1 MNGIILD
8 AQERWNKNLRS
19 TRKNEKLSQE
29 NLAALMR
36 EQGFTT
42 CTQKSISRWEQVGRK
57 PGYAFP
63 SYDKMVGL
71 AKCLQV
77 DVPYLTGDMGGRTY
91 DEQYIANS
99 IGTDPGVVAL
109 IKELEQYAS
118 EKIDY
123 EDDGEPENITL
134 YHNADELALFIL
146 DFVGSEFISKYR
158 DFVAAW
164 MNITPQDDTSKAK
177 NEEARYR
184 IPSRQRC
191 AGNIPIR
198 IPTHFSP
205 KKAWNANATRICNAS
220 NTRRDYK
227 RKYGRNCLSK
237 EGPIPTKTR

>member
-1 MNGIILD
+1 ME
-8 AQERWNKNLRS
+8 QEPQRH
-19 TRKNEKLSQE
+19 
-29 NLAALMR
+29 
-36 EQGFTT
+36 
-42 CTQKSISRWEQVGRK
+42 TQKSISRWEQVGRK

-91 DEQYIANS
+91 DEQYIADS

-123 EDDGEPENITL
+123 EDDG
-134 YHNADELALFIL
+134 DSSSWIL
-146 DFVGSEFISKYR
+146 SK
-158 DFVAAW
+158 
-164 MNITPQDDTSKAK
+164 
-177 NEEARYR
+177 
-184 IPSRQRC
+184 QRC
-191 AGNIPIR
+191 ADNIPIR
-198 IPTHFSP
+198 ISMHSSP
-205 KKAWNANATRICNAS
+205 KKAWNANAMRNCNF
-220 NTRRDYK
+220 NKTRRNYE